1 MTQIENS
8 DTCYQTLLASKNS
21 ADQHLQSILDCTR
34 AILFLGTPHSGSG
47 FAMWAEMFAKSLGL
61 IKQTNP
67 QILEVLRS
75 DSEVLARIKEGFHTM
90 IRDRGLNRE
99 RSIGITCCY
108 EELPLPG
115 IGEVSPWSSILALIC
130 LKTLLFALQSKI
142 CYLTYPISGRC
153 SSMPMVIFLSD
164 ADRTDYRLCQ

>member
-1 MTQIENS
+1 MTQSANS
-8 DTCYQTLLASKNS
+8 NTCYQTLLASKNS
-21 ADQHLQSILDCTR
+21 ADQHLQNILDCTR

-75 DSEVLARIKEGFHTM
+75 DSEVLARIKEEFHTM
-90 IRDRGLNRE
+90 IRARGLKRE
-99 RSIGITCCY
+99 RPIGITCCF

-115 IGEVSPWSSILALIC
+115 IGVVSSWFSILALIC
-130 LKTLLFALQSKI
+130 LKIPLFALQSKI
-142 CYLTYPISGRC
+142 YYLTCPISGHG
-153 SSMPMVIFLSD
+153 SSMLKANFLSD